1 MDYGKCTILIE
12 AIMYTNED
20 VDMLVKDKHTVLSTR
35 AWSEEY
41 LNVHM
46 QDDYDV
52 MSILL
57 SKKQAELLRDTLDVF
72 LEGGYADE

>member
-1 MDYGKCTILIE
+1 
-12 AIMYTNED
+12 MYTNED

-72 LEGGYADE
+72 LEGVYADE